1 MEVLMDRKRLYRT
14 LFILVLVVFAVGCN
28 FVTNIV
34 STVRTVATGEA
45 IVSQVGG
52 IVTQVGGIV
61 TQVDVG
67 AITTQMGA
75 MVTQIDPEK
84 MATQMAPMVTQMGS
98 MITEMAPMTT
108 QIAPLTTQLGI
119 SSGNA
124 PDDIPIMD
132 GEKNGFVASPQ
143 AVSYFINTDLQKAL
157 AFYQTEMPKKG
168 WTLVE
173 SGTRIGD
180 NDAELHFEKDGRK
193 AIVIL
198 ALIPFVNQTTV
209 VITLE

>member
-1 MEVLMDRKRLYRT
+1 MDRKKLYRA
-14 LFILVLVVFAVGCN
+14 LLILVLVVFALGCN
-28 FVTNIV
+28 FVTNLV

-67 AITTQMGA
+67 AMTTQMGA

-108 QIAPLTTQLGI
+108 QMAPLTTQLGI
-119 SSGNA
+119 SPGNA
-124 PDDIPIMD
+124 PEDIPIMD
-132 GEKNGFVASPQ
+132 GDKNGFVATS
-143 AVSYFINTDLQKAL
+143 ASVSYFTTSDLQKAL
-157 AFYQTEMPKKG
+157 TFYQTEMPKNG

-173 SGTRIGD
+173 AGTRIGD
-180 NDAELHFEKDGRK
+180 NDAELHYEKNGRK
-193 AIVIL
+193 ATVIL
-198 ALIPFVNQTTV
+198 ATIPFVNQTTV